1 MKMSSAVD
9 ITCDFYYRLSNPG
22 SRRAAPR
29 NICSVHAHCAAKETA
44 LQQNCSNRFSHF
56 HFYHLIAL
64 RRFANGTVDRK
75 TSCYL
80 FTIRVNFF
88 RERTASHPDPF
99 CVREATNQQTTPHS
113 GLPCILNPRP
123 LINRDLPLFVRSAE
137 LFFFLFS
144 SGCNWGI
151 PKSRLW
157 VCLTACGQPLFKH
170 SPASAALVCN
180 CG

>member
-1 MKMSSAVD
+1 MISITDWVIRGHGGLHHGTSAQCKLTVLQRRRHYRKIVQID
-9 ITCDFYYRLSNPG
+9 FHTFILITVSQTVALTGKRPATCLRFVSTFFVSRL
-22 SRRAAPR
+22 
-29 NICSVHAHCAAKETA
+29 
-44 LQQNCSNRFSHF
+44 
-56 HFYHLIAL
+56 
-64 RRFANGTVDRK
+64 
-75 TSCYL
+75 
-80 FTIRVNFF
+80 
-88 RERTASHPDPF
+88 ASHPHHF

-113 GLPCILNPRP
+113 GLPYILNPGP

-137 LFFFLFS
+137 LSFSSFFS